1 MYFSGGESTSIQIHA
16 NKEGI
21 LGPSDLQL
29 RCDYSHGSE
38 EEVIGSNIQA
48 KINDVFKTIASFEK
62 DSNGKDPTFSSN
74 GIYLSSRANL
84 SNPTPSLP
92 NTVILTFNQIECED
106 EREYICTVTVK
117 VDGDFKKNTSNAI
130 SIVVK
135 GKYT

>member
-21 LGPSDLQL
+21 IGPSDLQL
-29 RCDYSHGSE
+29 RCSYTPDSGE
-38 EEVIGSNIQA
+38 TTGSNIQA
-48 KINDVFKTIASFEK
+48 KINDVFKTIASFGK
-62 DSNGKDPTFSSN
+62 DSIGDDPKFESDGN
-74 GIYLSSRANL
+74 YLSPRANL
-84 SNPTPSLP
+84 SNPTLSLP

-106 EREYICTVTVK
+106 EREYRCTVTVRVSGNYK
-117 VDGDFKKNTSNAI
+117 TTTSNAT